1 MTRAELDAAWDEVYW
16 LMVDRARRR
25 VQHLGDDAVQQ
36 AYVLMLEGGTYTHQD
51 PVQAKVWIWWKVK
64 RQIDRVRKT
73 EQLHAHTAVDEGIDE
88 AFDTMADDES

>member
-1 MTRAELDAAWDEVYW
+1 MTRDELDAAWGEVYW

-36 AYVLMLEGGTYTHQD
+36 AYVLMLEGGTYQD
-51 PVQAKVWIWWKVK
+51 KAQDQAKVWIWWKVK

-73 EQLHAHTAVDEGIDE
+73 EQLHAHGQVDDGVSSTLDK
-88 AFDTMADDES
+88 MADDE